1 MVPDDLGTD
10 SIKRDRADAAR
21 KRQAVTAGE
30 KRTAGMLPYG
40 ILGEKNAA
48 GRQAGEKRE
57 RDGYEN
63 IVF

>member
-1 MVPDDLGTD
+1 MVPDDLVPD
-10 SIKRDRADAAR
+10 SIRRDRADAAR

-30 KRTAGMLPYG
+30 KRAAGMLPYG
-40 ILGEKNAA
+40 ILGEENAS
-48 GRQAGEKRE
+48 GRQTGEKRE